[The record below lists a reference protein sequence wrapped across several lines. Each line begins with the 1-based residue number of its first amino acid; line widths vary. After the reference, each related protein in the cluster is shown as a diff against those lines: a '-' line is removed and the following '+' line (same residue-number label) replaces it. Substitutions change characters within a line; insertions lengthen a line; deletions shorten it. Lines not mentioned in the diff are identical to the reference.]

1 MTEGVFLVY
10 GLSGELRSH
19 NRDDVRRRVG
29 EVVEAVGRYG
39 DRARQNTDNELG
51 CAENQVA
58 ETFENIYKSSEDT
71 NIYIPKIFIRVR
83 EPEQVL
89 RVFRLIRDYHTLLT
103 GFIFPKYSVDNAAAY
118 NQALLKVNEI
128 SSKKYI

>member
-1 MTEGVFLVY
+1 MQRLLKIFTKAL
-10 GLSGELRSH
+10 
-19 NRDDVRRRVG
+19 
-29 EVVEAVGRYG
+29 
-39 DRARQNTDNELG
+39 
-51 CAENQVA
+51 
-58 ETFENIYKSSEDT
+58 KDT

>member
-1 MTEGVFLVY
+1 MIDNVEEKYGVGALMYSPALNRKIAELVIN
-10 GLSGELRSH
+10 GAL
-19 NRDDVRRRVG
+19 
-29 EVVEAVGRYG
+29 G
-39 DRARQNTDNELG
+39 DKYSAALCLEDTIAPNMVAE
-51 CAENQVA
+51 AENQVA

-103 GFIFPKYSVDNAAAY
+103 GFILYY
-118 NQALLKVNEI
+118 
-128 SSKKYI
+128 